1 MNDPADPYFRPRPS
15 PWKLVVA
22 FALVY
27 ISWGT
32 TYLAIKEGVKTE
44 QLPPALFG
52 GTRVCLAGLLLLG
65 FLRLRGQSLR
75 LPWRELGSVSLIG
88 LLLFVAG
95 NGLITV
101 AEKTVPSGVAAVLV
115 ASTPLW
121 MALLEMLWPRGERLC
136 TRGWVGLLIGLAG
149 VLIVLAPK
157 LQEAGSLQNLGFLLV
172 LGSAGSWSVGALLLR
187 YRRSRVS
194 HLTAAAYQMAIGGG
208 ALALIGLAIG
218 ETRELTPEHLTPGA
232 VFAFFYLLI
241 VGSLVGFVAFNWLL
255 GHVSAAQAG
264 TYAYINP
271 LVAILVGWL
280 FGNEEISGWIIGGMA
295 VILAGVGL
303 VRSGGQHRKRVQS
316 GLEVVPVLS
325 ESEERNGQARPVRH
339 EVSDGEPPALCR
351 RA

>member
-1 MNDPADPYFRPRPS
+1 
-15 PWKLVVA
+15 
-22 FALVY
+22 
-27 ISWGT
+27 
-32 TYLAIKEGVKTE
+32 
-44 QLPPALFG
+44 
-52 GTRVCLAGLLLLG
+52 
-65 FLRLRGQSLR
+65 
-75 LPWRELGSVSLIG
+75 
-88 LLLFVAG
+88 
-95 NGLITV
+95 
-101 AEKTVPSGVAAVLV
+101 
-115 ASTPLW
+115 
-121 MALLEMLWPRGERLC
+121 
-136 TRGWVGLLIGLAG
+136 
-149 VLIVLAPK
+149 
-157 LQEAGSLQNLGFLLV
+157 
-172 LGSAGSWSVGALLLR
+172 
-187 YRRSRVS
+187 
-194 HLTAAAYQMAIGGG
+194 
-208 ALALIGLAIG
+208 
-218 ETRELTPEHLTPGA
+218 